1 MTAKEFFKSTAFK
14 CIAVLLSIVLICG
27 VLLTICNSLFGVS
40 DAERLG
46 RALAEIYG
54 KEVTA
59 NVVELDDKETEYD
72 YGTVNEAYH
81 IEDDGNYLINVT
93 ATGGYP
99 NGSGTTVCYVVVEMT
114 DGAMSGIGRVVISSY
129 SSAQNLMSSEVNKDS
144 VLNAFSDF
152 YDGNNF
158 VAQDWTS
165 SGLVSGATYSLT
177 SVVNA
182 VNTAMTFVRTQ
193 IVGEVIVD
201 PFENFEYLQYI
212 NRDATT
218 YEVLDDGSVQYNVL
232 TTGAGNAGAFTIT
245 VTVGSDG
252 TITDYNIVK
261 NGSTDDH
268 FAGLMHPAV
277 LDGSLFIGKDLDG
290 ILDLFVDAS
299 GDTLDK
305 DDLITDNV
313 NGDQLVTGA
322 SDSSYDNAGYSNF
335 LCVYAALFATANYD
349 NAVAAG
355 GNA

>member
-54 KEVTA
+54 REVTA
-59 NVVELDDKETEYD
+59 TVVELDDKETAYD

-232 TTGAGNAGAFTIT
+232 TTGAGEAGAFTID

-252 TITDYNIVK
+252 TISEYDIVV
-261 NGSTDDH
+261 NGSTYG
-268 FAGLMHPAV
+268 FEEYMHTAIKE
-277 LDGSLFIGKDLDG
+277 GTFFIGMSADDILALFKTDISSLDE
-290 ILDLFVDAS
+290 F
-299 GDTLDK
+299 DK

-322 SDSSYDNAGYSNF
+322 SGMDNAGYSNF